1 MPQRVLIAEDE
12 PHIVE
17 SLRFI
22 LDLEGYEVL
31 AVTDGREVLD
41 AVRRHMPDV
50 VILDVMM
57 PNCNGFEVLKSLKA
71 DSVLASI
78 PVLMLTAK
86 GQERD
91 RDTALGLGADVFVT
105 KPFSNRDVLDR
116 VRRLAGPRA
125 QRVDG

>member
-22 LDLEGYEVL
+22 LDLEGYEVR

-91 RDTALGLGADVFVT
+91 RATALGLGADVFVT

>member
-22 LDLEGYEVL
+22 LDLEGYEVRT
-31 AVTDGREVLD
+31 VIDGREVVD
-41 AVRRHMPDV
+41 AVRRYMPNV

-57 PNCNGFEVLKSLKA
+57 PNRNGFEVLKSLKA
-71 DSVLASI
+71 DSELASV

-91 RDTALGLGADVFVT
+91 RATALGLGADVFVT

-116 VRRLAGPRA
+116 VRRLAGPRP
-125 QRVDG
+125 QRIDG

>member
-105 KPFSNRDVLDR
+105 KPFSNRDVLER
-116 VRRLAGPRA
+116 VRALLAKPA
-125 QRVDG
+125 PAS

>member
-22 LDLEGYEVL
+22 LDLEGYEVR